1 MSPAEN
7 STNKSN
13 TNSLDEMLPW
23 AQMAESLYDF
33 LNRRKTT
40 IEYAFEDLEIAVPKN
55 TGDKPERALW
65 KLNGAGRLRTWE
77 A

>member
-1 MSPAEN
+1 
-7 STNKSN
+7 
-13 TNSLDEMLPW
+13 
-23 AQMAESLYDF
+23 MAESLYDF

-65 KLNGAGRLRTWE
+65 KLNGAVRLRTWE
-77 A
+77 S

>member
-1 MSPAEN
+1 MSPIDE
-7 STNKSN
+7 SQNKSN
-13 TNSLDEMLPW
+13 SNGLESMLPW

-55 TGDKPERALW
+55 TGNNPDRALW
-65 KLNGAGRLRTWE
+65 KLNGAVRLRTWE
-77 A
+77 S